1 MPQDDSGPELQ
12 MFTIDEAIV
21 GGTETFEDNSLK
33 KTDDYYYD
41 NIVEDIV
48 KVWGEKLTQL
58 LVLNLK

>member
-1 MPQDDSGPELQ
+1 